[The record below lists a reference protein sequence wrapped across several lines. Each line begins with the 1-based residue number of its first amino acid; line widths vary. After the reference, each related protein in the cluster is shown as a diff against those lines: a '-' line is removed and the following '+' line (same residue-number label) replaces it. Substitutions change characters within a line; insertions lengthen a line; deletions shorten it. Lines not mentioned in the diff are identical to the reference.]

1 MAMKSVSLSANVA
14 SRRLKCVT
22 VTHLYTF
29 QIAIRVGYRTCVL
42 AVSRWCPC
50 GFPVVSQC
58 IPGGVPVV
66 SRCPAG
72 VVQNPTEVPPSDSV

>member
-1 MAMKSVSLSANVA
+1 MCNSYTLVHDPFKNEAAKSQISL
-14 SRRLKCVT
+14 R
-22 VTHLYTF
+22 
-29 QIAIRVGYRTCVL
+29 IEYRTSVP

-58 IPGGVPVV
+58 VPGGVPVV

-72 VVQNPTEVPPSDSV
+72 VVPNPAGVSQSDSV